1 MSKEEKEKF
10 VKESRELEEIAKGAF
25 YVIPSFSK
33 KPVYDFKSAREY
45 CKKNGKKSLSELSVK
60 EREMFAK

>member
-10 VKESRELEEIAKGAF
+10 IKETNELEAIAKGAF
-25 YVIPSFSK
+25 YVVPSFSK

-45 CKKNGKKSLSELSVK
+45 CKRKGKKSLSELSVK
-60 EREMFAK
+60 EREMFVL